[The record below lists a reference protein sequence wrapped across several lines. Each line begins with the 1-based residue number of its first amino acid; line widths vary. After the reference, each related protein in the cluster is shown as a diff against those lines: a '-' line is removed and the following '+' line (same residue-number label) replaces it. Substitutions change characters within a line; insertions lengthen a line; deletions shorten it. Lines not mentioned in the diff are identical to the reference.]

1 MGQIALKWGF
11 LTALFSFL
19 WLCLEYALGIQ
30 TEYIAFHPVITL
42 LALMIPLFCLYYGL
56 RELKKRDA
64 VPFTFSNALLTGICI
79 SGVAAVLS
87 MGVQWIFHS
96 WVNPEFFSTMIAY
109 AESRALTYGGDMLM
123 ARQEAEAYFS
133 MESYLLQAVG
143 GSLIGGAVISAILA
157 FFMRNHYERK
167 RKRLFE

>member
-1 MGQIALKWGF
+1 MAQTALKWGF

-19 WLCLEYALGIQ
+19 WLSLEYALGVQ

-42 LALMIPLFCLYYGL
+42 MALMIPLFCLYYGL
-56 RELKKRDA
+56 REIRIKKT

-79 SGVAAVLS
+79 SGVAAVLNIA
-87 MGVQWIFHS
+87 VQWIFHT
-96 WVNPEFFSTMIAY
+96 WVNPAFFSTMIAY
-109 AESRALTYGGDMLM
+109 AEERAFTHGGDILL
-123 ARQEAEAYFS
+123 ARKEAEAYFS

-157 FFMRNHYERK
+157 FFMRN
-167 RKRLFE
+167 RLKKIIGDPRQ